1 MTSPKRILIA
11 DDDESLVDSLA
22 RRCEAL
28 GLCVQRA
35 YDGMSALMAIDALDP
50 DLVILDV
57 NMPGGSGLS
66 VCEMVAHDPDLKSIP
81 TIILTGRTDGE
92 TINACKRLAADYV
105 LKGANTW
112 AQLEPLLIG
121 RLQIDLPAAV
131 MQECTLTASREPG
144 ETGKTGEPEVEADAD
159 RIQDRYLARIFAALG
174 WPASQLDDTQIDNRP
189 EYTITKPWVL
199 CVDDDPDFAATLKL
213 RLQQHG
219 VEVLHAF
226 AGMEGYRLAFTHGA
240 QAIILDQE
248 LPNGKGEYILRRLK
262 ESSATAG
269 IPVIVLT
276 GTRDQALA
284 RRMYNLGAT
293 RFLTK
298 PVDWESLWVELQ
310 PLVASPTDAPSPCQA
325 ALN

>member
-28 GLCVQRA
+28 GLRVQRC
-35 YDGMSALMAIDALDP
+35 YDGMSALMAVDSLEP

-57 NMPGGSGLS
+57 NMPSGSGLS
-66 VCEMVAHDPDLKSIP
+66 VCEMVARDPDLKAIP

-92 TINACKRLAADYV
+92 TINSCKRLAADYV

-112 AQLEPLLIG
+112 TQLEPLLIS
-121 RLQIDLPAAV
+121 RLQLETTATVTPECPPTTPSPP
-131 MQECTLTASREPG
+131 QEMEE
-144 ETGKTGEPEVEADAD
+144 ETEAD
-159 RIQDRYLARIFAALG
+159 RIQNQYLGRIFAALG
-174 WPASQLDDTQIDNRP
+174 WPASQLNEAQIDNRP
-189 EYTITKPWVL
+189 EYRITKPWVL

-213 RLQQHG
+213 RLHQHG

-262 ESSATAG
+262 ESSATAD
-269 IPVIVLT
+269 IPVIVIT
-276 GTRDQALA
+276 GTNDQSLA

-298 PVDWESLWVELQ
+298 PVDWESLWGELQ
-310 PLVASPTDAPSPCQA
+310 PLVHSPTDAPSLCQA
-325 ALN
+325 AMN